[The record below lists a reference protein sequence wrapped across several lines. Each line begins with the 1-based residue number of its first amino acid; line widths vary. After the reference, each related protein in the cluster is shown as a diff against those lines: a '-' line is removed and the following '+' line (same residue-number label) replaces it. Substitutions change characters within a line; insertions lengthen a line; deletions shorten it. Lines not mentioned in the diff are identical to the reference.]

1 MSKGKAAAGA
11 VPWSARMGY
20 AFAGALLFAPSMA
33 GLAFGLWR
41 LAHPAQV
48 VWVFHGAG
56 LAVFW
61 LGLCAVV
68 AALSTPL
75 RGLSRTRCVLAG
87 AVLAPVLGVV
97 WVVVYDAR

>member
-1 MSKGKAAAGA
+1 MSKGKAAASA
-11 VPWSARMGY
+11 VPWSARTGY

-41 LAHPAQV
+41 LSQPAQV

-68 AALSTPL
+68 AGLVTPL
-75 RGLSRTRCVLAG
+75 RGLSRARCALAG
-87 AVLAPVLGVV
+87 AVLAPVLGMV
-97 WVVVYDAR
+97 WVVVYNAH